1 VDRRILLVVVVALL
15 AACSEQGGA
24 DMTNARTE
32 AERDSL
38 IGESSLPGAQGVK
51 AARRAADAAEE
62 RAATLDSITQ

>member
-1 VDRRILLVVVVALL
+1 
-15 AACSEQGGA
+15 
-24 DMTNARTE
+24 MTNARTE